1 MLTRLDVINDMI
13 SSTGSR
19 PLLAGQTRHPM
30 YLKADSLLTRVV
42 STVLSM
48 GLWFNTEYRV
58 LKSQPDGRVQVP
70 SNCIKAES
78 LNGPNITL
86 RGNLMWDL
94 DTGSPWEGGDITV
107 RLITDIEFEE
117 IDIVAMDYI
126 RARAVYEFYLGDNG
140 ADPKLSN
147 YRNERD
153 NAWIMLW
160 RDNIRNRKLNVFENN
175 YGTNYRLRKGHPYG
189 NNYPVGR
196 IR

>member
-1 MLTRLDVINDMI
+1 
-13 SSTGSR
+13 
-19 PLLAGQTRHPM
+19 
-30 YLKADSLLTRVV
+30 
-42 STVLSM
+42 
-48 GLWFNTEYRV
+48 
-58 LKSQPDGRVQVP
+58 
-70 SNCIKAES
+70 
-78 LNGPNITL
+78 
-86 RGNLMWDL
+86 MWDL